1 MAAIVDSGWYNVSQK
16 NDDPM
21 SRPGNAS
28 KCCPVDLSIIRRDGH
43 LTKRV
48 LNNGKWDGID
58 LD

>member
-43 LTKRV
+43 L
-48 LNNGKWDGID
+48 
-58 LD
+58 